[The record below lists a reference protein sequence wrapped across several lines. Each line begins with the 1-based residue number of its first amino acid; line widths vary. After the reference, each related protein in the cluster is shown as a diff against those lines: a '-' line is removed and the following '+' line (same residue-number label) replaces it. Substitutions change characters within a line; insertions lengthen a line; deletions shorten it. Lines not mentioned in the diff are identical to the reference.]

1 MKKVVSVG
9 LDVGS
14 RGCEIAV
21 KDKET
26 GEILERRA
34 FATSEKNL
42 LDAFKLPGREVHVH
56 LEASELAGW
65 VRRVLRPVVARVVVS
80 HPKSN
85 AWIGKDPLKNDRIDA
100 EKLAEL
106 LRTGNPHEVYYPDE
120 EGREQFKRLVQHHHR
135 VTRQVAELK
144 RSIKRNL
151 RFEGVI
157 VKNLGL
163 YSKEGRK
170 VVVERL
176 ASPFARA
183 AVEQLYGLL
192 DATVRGRRAALE
204 LMRQAAKPFPEI
216 PLFEEV
222 PGIGFILAARFS
234 AYIQNPHRF
243 ANKRKLWR
251 YCRLG
256 VAWRMSDGK
265 PLGRQALDRNG
276 CGLLKDLSR
285 KAFDANLKRKD
296 ESAFRRTF
304 HAAWDRTRDKVHAR
318 LTVQRKIVATL
329 WSMWRKNERY
339 REDAKG

>member
-1 MKKVVSVG
+1 VKTVCVG

-14 RGCEIAV
+14 TGCEIAV

-26 GEILERRA
+26 GKILERRA

-42 LDAFKLPGREVHVH
+42 LDAFKLRGREVHVH
-56 LEASELAGW
+56 LEASEMAGW
-65 VRRVLRPVVARVVVS
+65 VRHVLKPVVARVVIS

-85 AWIGKDPLKNDRIDA
+85 SWIGRDPLKNDRIDA

-106 LRTGNPHEVYYPDE
+106 LRTGVPHEVYYPDE
-120 EGREQFKRLVQHHHR
+120 DRRAQFKRLVQHHYWL
-135 VTRQVAELK
+135 TRQVAGLK
-144 RSIKRNL
+144 RSIKRHL

-163 YSKEGRK
+163 YSRKGRK
-170 VVVERL
+170 AVVERL
-176 ASPFARA
+176 ASP
-183 AVEQLYGLL
+183 VS
-192 DATVRGRRAALE
+192 RAALGQLYAVLDAAVQNRRSAE
-204 LMRQAAKPFPEI
+204 QLMRQEAKHFPEI
-216 PLFEEV
+216 TLFEEV
-222 PGIGFILAARFS
+222 PGIGFILASWFS

-265 PLGRQALDRNG
+265 PLGRQSLDRNG
-276 CGLLKDLSR
+276 CGILKDLSR
-285 KAFDANLKRKD
+285 KAFDANLKRKE

-304 HAAWDRTRDKVHAR
+304 NAAWDRTGDKVHAR

-339 REDAKG
+339 QEGCKG